1 MMIPNPRYPD
11 PAQWQVPS
19 RLKPGDTIGVVSPAS
34 PVYHP
39 IETARAQATV
49 EQLGYRVR
57 LGAHVGDSHR
67 YLAGSDE
74 ARLDD
79 LNQMLRD
86 PDVRA
91 IFALRGGYGSA
102 RITPHVDVRALAD
115 DPRPFIGFSD
125 ITSLHLTFG
134 FQGSVRTFY
143 GPNFNIFGAPAP
155 SVFSCTRLWRA
166 LTSKTPYGLIDLD
179 PDDPFAWTVHGGQ
192 AEGPLVGGCLELVAG
207 SLGTPYAPVTD
218 GAIVFLEDVH
228 AEPWHLDHLFTQL
241 RNAGVFNHAR
251 ALVIGQCVDAEPKGS
266 FLTGSLALEDI
277 LQELLAPLGIPVLYG
292 LPIGHG
298 KHLAT
303 LPIGAR
309 ARLDADAKTLD
320 VLDAPVG

>member
-1 MMIPNPRYPD
+1 MQSAHPRYPD
-11 PAQWQVPS
+11 PAQWQVPAG
-19 RLKPGDTIGVVSPAS
+19 LKPGDTIGVVSPAS
-34 PVYHP
+34 PVFHP
-39 IETARAQATV
+39 IEVARAKTTV

-57 LGAHVGDSHR
+57 MGAHVGDSHR

-79 LNQMLRD
+79 LNTMLRD

-102 RITPHVDVRALAD
+102 RIVLAADVDALRH

-125 ITSLHLTFG
+125 ITSLHLAFG
-134 FQGSVRTFY
+134 FHAGVRTFY
-143 GPNFNIFGAPAP
+143 GPNFNVFGAPTP

-166 LTSKTPYGLIDLD
+166 ITSKSPYGSIDLD
-179 PDDPFAWTVHGGQ
+179 PDDPFAWTVQGGQ

-207 SLGTPYAPVTD
+207 SLGTPYAPITHE
-218 GAIVFLEDVH
+218 AILFLEDVH
-228 AEPWHLDHLFTQL
+228 VEPWHLDHLITQL
-241 RNAGVFNHAR
+241 RNAGLLQDAR
-251 ALVIGQCVDAEPKGS
+251 GIVIGQCADSEPKGS
-266 FLTGSLALEDI
+266 FPSGSLALEEI
-277 LQELLAPLGIPVLYG
+277 LQELLGPLGIPVLYG

-309 ARLDADAKTLD
+309 ARLDADRKTLE
-320 VLDAPVG
+320 VLEASVS